1 MINNINK
8 KNLVGYW
15 TLNQSDLYSGTTV
28 FQDMSGNG
36 NNGTSANTP
45 VYTSDQ
51 AGTPNQ
57 AMDFDGSSNYV
68 TIAGNSDLRPENIT
82 ISLWINVDD
91 ITDPH
96 CIIMNEDTYAT
107 KTGYTVFVQSNF
119 IRLDLGDG
127 VDYQRTSQNI
137 AGYDNEWLY
146 IVFTYDGT
154 TQKIYINGVIQA
166 DTETW
171 SGGIQYNAD
180 QNVDIGAT
188 NTHRIYKYDG
198 SLSDVAIY
206 SSALTEDE
214 VRQEYLAGRTTARMK
229 VDARNLITNGDFSGT
244 WTGNLPQ
251 GWIQVGAT
259 DANSYLVK
267 DDANDRIQ
275 IYSDNGD
282 NIGIQQSIVTTGK
295 TYKYKIDV
303 ETYTNGPLLIW
314 TDNGASDPEITSTG
328 IHTGTLTAN
337 TNRVQLQRKFE
348 NNINVVINSF
358 ELVDITNAVTP
369 KLQKGLILDMPLN
382 DRYTEAGA
390 DITITDI
397 DGDGTDATATAT
409 AHGLS
414 VGHIVYISGSTN
426 YNGKHNVKTVADANT
441 FTFDTTS
448 STTNESGT
456 GKRLDGTTKD
466 RTPYSNDGTV
476 SGATLKHDGLVNTGD
491 GIAYINQDKAYG
503 TWEFDVNKGADGN
516 IIYLPF
522 ISDRAGGGI
531 DPLGYLIYINTDEA
545 IWLRRTNAGSATSLF
560 ATANS
565 YITINTDYR
574 IKITRSLAGVFTM
587 YIKGG
592 AYGWDDWTTVGTGTD
607 NTYTISNYL
616 VADIE
621 SGDTVSN
628 LKIDGKRI
636 SLANAVQSTGTW
648 TTTGPAY
655 DFDGTDDL
663 ITIGN
668 VGTTAKTLS
677 FWVNLDSTTESIL
690 EETDDVGV
698 SVSTGTMSYGSW
710 DNCFIDGVDTDTIT
724 TGFHSV
730 ILTSTTNV
738 DVSALRLGL
747 VNTTYL
753 DGQISGL
760 KVFNRE
766 LSSGEVEYLYSK
778 EKVNY

>member
-1 MINNINK
+1 MRIKQILLTTLIIGLLATGVFVADALK
-8 KNLVGYW
+8 QSTVSEGGMVGYW
-15 TLNQSDLYSGTTV
+15 TLNESDLYSGTTV

-36 NNGTSANTP
+36 NNGTSAETP
-45 VYTSDQ
+45 SYTSDQ
-51 AGTPNQ
+51 NGVPSQSMTFNGSSDYITIGDIGNIKSFSTWIYPTANTKSI
-57 AMDFDGSSNYV
+57 ADFDGG
-68 TIAGNSDLRPENIT
+68 TISAEIDNANNIT
-82 ISLWINVDD
+82 ATGWTSPTIYVNGIASDD
-91 ITDPH
+91 ITLNAWNF
-96 CIIMNEDTYAT
+96 ITITSDTNVDADTLILGKEASYY
-107 KTGYTVFVQSNF
+107 TGY
-119 IRLDLGDG
+119 
-127 VDYQRTSQNI
+127 
-137 AGYDNEWLY
+137 
-146 IVFTYDGT
+146 
-154 TQKIYINGVIQA
+154 
-166 DTETW
+166 
-171 SGGIQYNAD
+171 
-180 QNVDIGAT
+180 
-188 NTHRIYKYDG
+188 
-198 SLSDVAIY
+198 LSDIAIY
-206 SSALTEDE
+206 SSALTADE
-214 VRQEYLAGRTTARMK
+214 VSQLYKAGRTTARMK
-229 VDARNLITNGDFSGT
+229 VDAEDIINGWDLTSG
-244 WTGNLPQ
+244 WSAWLG
-251 GWIQVGAT
+251 GSAVDAT
-259 DANSYLVK
+259 SFISDANGGG
-267 DDANDRIQ
+267 
-275 IYSDNGD
+275 IYDPGTLTE
-282 NIGIQQSIVTTGK
+282 GR
-295 TYKYKIDV
+295 KYKIVFEGSLDGGQISVGMNGV
-303 ETYTNGPLLIW
+303 EDILSLSGTTPFSRTATFIGDSNGQLGLYN
-314 TDNGASDPEITSTG
+314 NGDTKTTTITRMEI
-328 IHTGTLTAN
+328 
-337 TNRVQLQRKFE
+337 
-348 NNINVVINSF
+348 
-358 ELVDITNAVTP
+358 VDITNAVTP

-409 AHGLS
+409 AHGLT
-414 VGHIVYISGSTN
+414 VGNIVYISGSTN

-648 TTTGPAY
+648 IKTGGAY

-766 LSSGEVEYLYSK
+766 LSSGDVEYLYSK